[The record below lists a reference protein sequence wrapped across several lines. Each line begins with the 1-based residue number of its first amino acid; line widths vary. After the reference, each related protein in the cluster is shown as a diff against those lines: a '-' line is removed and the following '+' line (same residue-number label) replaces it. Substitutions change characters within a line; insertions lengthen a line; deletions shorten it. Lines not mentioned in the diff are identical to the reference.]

1 MHKILYWIA
10 GALFIVV
17 LFGAGFY
24 IGNKNIKGDLTI
36 LHTREC
42 VCYDSNGRF
51 STFTAL
57 TITGKYKTTKEM
69 EKYIKEYSDECQQ
82 ACTELLS

>member
-1 MHKILYWIA
+1 MHKMLYWIA
-10 GALFIVV
+10 GALLVLA

-24 IGNKNIKGDLTI
+24 IGNKNTKGDLTI

-42 VCYDSNGRF
+42 VCCDSKSRF
-51 STFTAL
+51 NPFTAL

-69 EKYIKEYSDECQQ
+69 EKYLKEYSDECQQ